1 MKFKRDW
8 KVLYRDLYGTV
19 IIIYFVLCIFF
30 IPFIIDGD
38 WSITFIFLVPIPVV
52 LGLIAASYVAGEFTN
67 IITLDGDGITLQQ
80 RKQPPLKIR
89 WDEVEKILRT
99 RYIGGKAIVFWDE
112 CGRKIWFYSSKRLDR
127 YILSNHPELAPLFPA
142 KNDVRKW
149 EQWDK
154 KLRF

>member
-1 MKFKRDW
+1 MPY
-8 KVLYRDLYGTV
+8 V
-19 IIIYFVLCIFF
+19 
-30 IPFIIDGD
+30 IDGSLRGRELVD
-38 WSITFIFLVPIPVV
+38 MFVVYMIVPVMCFIRFCVI
-52 LGLIAASYVAGEFTN
+52 GELKN
-67 IITLDGDGITLQQ
+67 HIIFDEEFMILQQ

-99 RYIGGKAIVFWDE
+99 RYTGGKALVFWDKY
-112 CGRKIWFYSSKRLDR
+112 GRKIWFNSSKRLDK